1 MAEILYIC
9 CPLCGMNRVL
19 EKKGS
24 SAMGRGMTIKPTDI
38 KGRIRFDH
46 MDLENANIV
55 QVRERR
61 PGPEEKRRMQRGGGP
76 GFTLVEGHT
85 LSELRDK
92 PEYADLKEQM
102 LSTARKIIKIL
113 EVPG

>member
-1 MAEILYIC
+1 VAKILYVA

-24 SAMGRGMTIKPTDI
+24 MAISRGLPIEEI

-46 MDLENANIV
+46 MDLEKANII

-61 PGPEEKRRMQRGGGP
+61 PGPEDKPRTRRGGGP
-76 GFTLVEGHT
+76 GFILVGGHT
-85 LSELRDK
+85 LAALRDK
-92 PEYADLKEQM
+92 PEYADLKDQM
-102 LSTARKIIKIL
+102 VGTAREIIKIL
-113 EVPG
+113 EG